1 MGVPGEDNKARL
13 LCPCK
18 VVYVRLSTTEIYAKL
33 LNRTIANAAHK
44 QDEIFKD
51 L

>member
-1 MGVPGEDNKARL
+1 MMLNNDTPLE
-13 LCPCK
+13 
-18 VVYVRLSTTEIYAKL
+18 VVSKMLGHVRLSTTEIYAKL